1 MKKINLLLPL
11 LFLVGCAPADQ
22 TKINIF
28 APNGTPSLA
37 LANYYDECKDLY
49 NDFDLGAGSDAVTA
63 AFGNLE
69 NKYDVIVAPTNIGA
83 KFYNANGKY
92 LLYQTIVWG
101 NLYIAST
108 EEITSF
114 TDLSDQ
120 TLKMYGENATP
131 GIVVKTL
138 LSHYNIKN
146 INLDFSGSDDET
158 VGSLLLANAAKYVV
172 IAEPTLSK
180 IKKVNP
186 SIHTIDLQEEWRKLT
201 GSTSYPQA
209 SIFVKAS
216 LKGKIDHQLEK
227 ITKSVMNTIANPH
240 SSAVNAT
247 KMSSYFNNLGVDIL
261 ENAIPNCH
269 YEINDNQKEAIEY
282 YFNTLNDLGKSA
294 MYGGIIPDEQFYY

>member
-114 TDLSDQ
+114 TDLSNQ

-138 LSHYNIKN
+138 LSHYNIEN

-186 SIHTIDLQEEWRKLT
+186 SIHTIDLQEEWKKLT

-227 ITKSVMNTIANPH
+227 ITKSVMDTIENPH

-294 MYGGIIPDEQFYY
+294 MYGGTIPDEQFYY

>member
-49 NDFDLGAGSDAVTA
+49 NEFDLGAGSDAVTA

-114 TDLSDQ
+114 TDLSNQ

-138 LSHYNIKN
+138 LSHYNIEN

-186 SIHTIDLQEEWRKLT
+186 SIHTIDLQEEWKKLT

-227 ITKSVMNTIANPH
+227 ITKSVMDTIENPH

-282 YFNTLNDLGKSA
+282 YFNTLKDLGKSA

>member
-49 NDFDLGAGSDAVTA
+49 NEFDLGAGSDAVTA

-114 TDLSDQ
+114 TDLSNQ

-138 LSHYNIKN
+138 LSHYNIGN

-186 SIHTIDLQEEWRKLT
+186 SIHTIDLQEEWKKLT

-227 ITKSVMNTIANPH
+227 ITKSIMDTIENPH

-269 YEINDNQKEAIEY
+269 YEINDNQKE
-282 YFNTLNDLGKSA
+282 
-294 MYGGIIPDEQFYY
+294 